1 MDEDPELS
9 TTPPLPNISDSNSPA
24 ESDPDSFESFNF
36 DAPVASA
43 PEHAYFKEYAS
54 GPSKAR
60 TASGLR
66 DLTILLNSRNRAARQ
81 GAIRGAATAW
91 IDQDDSGNFDPKAA
105 KRAAARRRAK
115 RKTSVEDGSAKPRR
129 SNRRVGYSFPFVFN
143 LNFEAGL
150 EYLRSI
156 TPGPEGSQSPDEL
169 SESESSS
176 DEDFSH
182 RKRRRRI
189 KKPKRLGETSE
200 RYPHPIPF
208 IHRSHQLTNP
218 QSRRSDPLR
227 FKR

>member
-1 MDEDPELS
+1 MDEDPEELS
-9 TTPPLPNISDSNSPA
+9 TTPPPPNISDPNSPA
-24 ESDPDSFESFNF
+24 ESDPDSIESFNF
-36 DAPVASA
+36 DAPAASA

-54 GPSKAR
+54 VPSKSR

-66 DLTILLNSRNRAARQ
+66 DLTILLNTRNRAARQ

-105 KRAAARRRAK
+105 KRASAPRRVK

-129 SNRRVGYSFPFVFN
+129 LNRRVGYSFPFVFN
-143 LNFEAGL
+143 LDFEAGL

-156 TPGPEGSQSPDEL
+156 TPGPEGSQSPNEL

-176 DEDFSH
+176 DEDFTY
-182 RKRRRRI
+182 RKRRRRT

-200 RYPHPIPF
+200 RYFPPHLSSI
-208 IHRSHQLTNP
+208 IHR
-218 QSRRSDPLR
+218 D
-227 FKR
+227 

>member
-1 MDEDPELS
+1 MDEDPKLS
-9 TTPPLPNISDSNSPA
+9 TPPPLPNISDPNSPA

-36 DAPVASA
+36 DAPATSA

-66 DLTILLNSRNRAARQ
+66 DLTILLNSRSRAARQ

-105 KRAAARRRAK
+105 KRASAPRRTK
-115 RKTSVEDGSAKPRR
+115 RKTSVEDGSAKPTR

-156 TPGPEGSQSPDEL
+156 TPGPEGSQSTTVDEL

-176 DEDFSH
+176 DEDVSY

-200 RYPHPIPF
+200 RYFPPFPF
-208 IHRSHQLTNP
+208 IHS
-218 QSRRSDPLR
+218 SD
-227 FKR
+227 

>member
-9 TTPPLPNISDSNSPA
+9 TPPPPPHISNPNSPT
-24 ESDPDSFESFNF
+24 ESDPDFIESFNF
-36 DAPVASA
+36 DAPAASA

-105 KRAAARRRAK
+105 KRAAAPRRAK
-115 RKTSVEDGSAKPRR
+115 RKIFVENRSAKPRR

-156 TPGPEGSQSPDEL
+156 TPGPEGSLSPNEL

-176 DEDFSH
+176 DEDFTY

-200 RYPHPIPF
+200 RYSILPPLIYA
-208 IHRSHQLTNP
+208 
-218 QSRRSDPLR
+218 SD
-227 FKR
+227 

>member
-9 TTPPLPNISDSNSPA
+9 TPPPPPNISNPNSPA
-24 ESDPDSFESFNF
+24 ESDSDSIESFNF
-36 DAPVASA
+36 DAPATSA

-54 GPSKAR
+54 SPSKAR

-105 KRAAARRRAK
+105 KRAAAPRRAK

-129 SNRRVGYSFPFVFN
+129 SNRPVGYSFPFVFN

-156 TPGPEGSQSPDEL
+156 TPGPEGSPSPNEL

-176 DEDFSH
+176 EDDFSY

-200 RYPHPIPF
+200 RYSILP
-208 IHRSHQLTNP
+208 
-218 QSRRSDPLR
+218 PLMHYSS
-227 FKR
+227 